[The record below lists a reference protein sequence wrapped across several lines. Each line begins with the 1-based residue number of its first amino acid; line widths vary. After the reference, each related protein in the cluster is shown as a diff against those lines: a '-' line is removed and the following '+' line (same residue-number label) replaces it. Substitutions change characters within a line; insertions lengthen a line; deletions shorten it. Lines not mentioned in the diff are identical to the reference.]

1 MDWLYYS
8 DIGKKIKTVRIN
20 PRRIML
26 PGNKAHLLLVDD
38 DERILSLLSAYL
50 SKNNFLISS
59 ARNSKEDRCLLD
71 YFEFDLLVIDIMMP
85 GESGLDLL
93 ESIRKQTNVPAI
105 FLSAKGESK
114 DKISGLEIGAD
125 DYLSKPF
132 EPKELLL
139 RLERLLIRNEKK
151 DYNKSGRS
159 IEIGSKIFDLQRLE
173 LHHENDLIKLTNLE
187 TSLLNFFV
195 LNPEK
200 TISREMVINGLDL
213 SQGKQDL
220 NIRNVDVQI
229 TRLRKKIE
237 EDPTNPRHL
246 KTIRGKGY
254 RFLP

>member
-1 MDWLYYS
+1 MH
-8 DIGKKIKTVRIN
+8 RN
-20 PRRIML
+20 
-26 PGNKAHLLLVDD
+26 NAHLLLVDD
-38 DERILSLLSAYL
+38 DKRILSLLSAYL
-50 SKNNFLISS
+50 SKNKFLISS
-59 ARNSKEDRCLLD
+59 ARNSTEARCLLD

-93 ESIRKQTNVPAI
+93 ESIRKQKNVPAI

-139 RLERLLIRNEKK
+139 RLERLLIRNEKEVSK
-151 DYNKSGRS
+151 TSGKS
-159 IEIGSKIFDLQRLE
+159 IEIGNKIFDLRRLE
-173 LHHENDLIKLTNLE
+173 LYHENKLIKLTNLE
-187 TSLLNFFV
+187 ASLLNLFA
-195 LNPEK
+195 LSPEK
-200 TISREMVINGLDL
+200 IISREMVIKGLDL
-213 SQGKQDL
+213 SQGRQDL
-220 NIRNVDVQI
+220 NERNVDVQI

-237 EDPTNPRHL
+237 PDPTNPRHL

>member
-1 MDWLYYS
+1 M
-8 DIGKKIKTVRIN
+8 
-20 PRRIML
+20 PR
-26 PGNKAHLLLVDD
+26 NKAHLLLVDD
-38 DERILSLLSAYL
+38 DKRILSLLSAYL
-50 SKNNFLISS
+50 SKNEFLISS
-59 ARNSKEDRCLLD
+59 ARNSTEARCLLD

-93 ESIRKQTNVPAI
+93 ESIRKEKSVPAI

-139 RLERLLIRNEKK
+139 RLERLLIRNEKGGS
-151 DYNKSGRS
+151 NKSGKS
-159 IEIGSKIFDLQRLE
+159 IDIGNKIFDLQRLE
-173 LHHENDLIKLTNLE
+173 LYHKNHLIKLTNLE
-187 TSLLNFFV
+187 ASLLNLFA

-200 TISREMVINGLDL
+200 IISREMVINDLDL
-213 SQGKQDL
+213 SQGRQDL
-220 NIRNVDVQI
+220 NERNVDVQI

-237 EDPTNPRHL
+237 PDPTNPRHL
-246 KTIRGKGY
+246 KTIRGRGY

>member
-1 MDWLYYS
+1 MHYS
-8 DIGKKIKTVRIN
+8 DIGRKIKTLHKI
-20 PRRIML
+20 PRRIIL
-26 PGNKAHLLLVDD
+26 AENKAHLLLVDD

-59 ARNSKEDRCLLD
+59 AHNSTEARCLLD

-85 GESGLDLL
+85 GENGLELL
-93 ESIRKQTNVPAI
+93 ENIRKQTNVPAI

-139 RLERLLIRNEKK
+139 RLERLLIRN
-151 DYNKSGRS
+151 NKEYSNKIIKC
-159 IEIGSKIFDLQRLE
+159 IEIGNKVFDLQRLE
-173 LHHENDLIKLTNLE
+173 LYEENHLIKLTNLE
-187 TSLLNFFV
+187 ISLLNFFA
-195 LNPEK
+195 LNPAK
-200 TISREMVINGLDL
+200 TISREMVINNLNL
-213 SQGKQDL
+213 NQGKR
-220 NIRNVDVQI
+220 NFNKRNVDVQI

-237 EDPTNPRHL
+237 PDPANPRHL

>member
-1 MDWLYYS
+1 M
-8 DIGKKIKTVRIN
+8 
-20 PRRIML
+20 PR
-26 PGNKAHLLLVDD
+26 NKAHLLLVDD
-38 DERILSLLSAYL
+38 DKRILSLLSAYL
-50 SKNNFLISS
+50 SKNEFLISS
-59 ARNSKEDRCLLD
+59 ARNSTEARCLLD
-71 YFEFDLLVIDIMMP
+71 YFEFDLLIIDIMMP

-93 ESIRKQTNVPAI
+93 ESIRKQTSVPAI

-139 RLERLLIRNEKK
+139 RLERLLIRNEKE
-151 DYNKSGRS
+151 DTNKSVRR
-159 IEIGSKIFDLQRLE
+159 IEIGNKIFDFHRLE
-173 LHHENDLIKLTNLE
+173 LYHENHLIKLTSLE
-187 TSLLNFFV
+187 TSLLNFFA

-220 NIRNVDVQI
+220 NKRNVDVQI

-237 EDPTNPRHL
+237 RDPTNPRHL

>member
-1 MDWLYYS
+1 M
-8 DIGKKIKTVRIN
+8 
-20 PRRIML
+20 PR
-26 PGNKAHLLLVDD
+26 NKAHLLLVDD
-38 DERILSLLSAYL
+38 DKRILSLLSAYL
-50 SKNNFLISS
+50 SKNEFLISS
-59 ARNSKEDRCLLD
+59 ARNSTEARCLLD

-93 ESIRKQTNVPAI
+93 KSIRKQKSVPAI

-139 RLERLLIRNEKK
+139 RLERLLIRNQKEGS
-151 DYNKSGRS
+151 NESGKS
-159 IEIGSKIFDLQRLE
+159 IEIGDKIFDLQRLE
-173 LHHENDLIKLTNLE
+173 LYCENHLIKLTNLE
-187 TSLLNFFV
+187 ASLLNFFA

-200 TISREMVINGLDL
+200 IISREMVINGLDL
-213 SQGKQDL
+213 SQGRQDL
-220 NIRNVDVQI
+220 NKRNVDVQI

-237 EDPTNPRHL
+237 PDPTNPRHL
-246 KTIRGKGY
+246 KTIRGRGY